1 MGWYV
6 DRDSDGMYVPEY
18 RTRGTSTPFERARLG
33 SPLVD
38 VVDVIARAAST
49 LTPSE
54 RRVAEVVLAQP
65 QLVAFGTV
73 ADLADAAGA
82 GAATVVRLAAKLGF
96 DGFSSLQQAV
106 QGDLAN
112 QLRPAA
118 QRIREQGEPGS
129 VAQYLQIESANL
141 SATLSA
147 LDDATASEV
156 VERLADTDRRVRVV
170 SGDASQG
177 VARQLVGDLAS
188 LRDDVALVEGNE
200 VAVLRQSSLMRPSD
214 SLVAIDVRRYDRW
227 LIDFVRSSH
236 DVGCSIVAITD
247 SRLSPLAAVADHTLT
262 VSAVGG
268 GPFESHVGTLAL
280 CNLVVAGV
288 AARLREQATD
298 RLDRAEAA
306 WRGRQALTD
315 G

>member
-1 MGWYV
+1 
-6 DRDSDGMYVPEY
+6 MYVPEY
-18 RTRGTSTPFERARLG
+18 RRYGTSTPVGRPRIG

-38 VVDVIARAAST
+38 VVDVIAKAGST

-106 QGDLAN
+106 QADLAN

-118 QRIREQGEPGS
+118 QRIREQGAAGT
-129 VAQYLQIESANL
+129 VAQHLHLESANL
-141 SATLSA
+141 TATLSG
-147 LDDATASEV
+147 LDDAV
-156 VERLADTDRRVRVV
+156 VGAVVDRLADTDRRVRVV

-177 VARQLVGDLAS
+177 VARQLVGDLAA
-188 LRDDVALVEGNE
+188 LRDDVSMLDGNE
-200 VAVLRQSSLMRPSD
+200 VSVLRQASLLRPSD
-214 SLVAIDVRRYDRW
+214 ALVAIDVRRYDRW
-227 LIDFVRSSH
+227 LVDVVRTSH
-236 DVGCSIVAITD
+236 RIGCPIIAVTD
-247 SRLSPLAAVADHTLT
+247 SRLSPLAIVAEHTLT

-280 CNLVVAGV
+280 CNLLVAGV
-288 AARLREQATD
+288 AGRLRHEATG
-298 RLDRAEAA
+298 RLDHAEAE
-306 WRGRQALTD
+306 WRRQQALTD

>member
-1 MGWYV
+1 
-6 DRDSDGMYVPEY
+6 MYIPEY
-18 RTRGTSTPFERARLG
+18 SRYGTSTPVGRSRVG

-38 VVDVIARAAST
+38 VGEVIAKAGST

-73 ADLADAAGA
+73 VDLADAAGA

-106 QGDLAN
+106 QADLAN

-118 QRIREQGEPGS
+118 QRIREQGPAGT
-129 VAQYLQIESANL
+129 VAQHLQLESANL
-141 SATLSA
+141 TATLSA
-147 LDDATASEV
+147 LDDAAVGAV
-156 VERLADTDRRVRVV
+156 VDRLADTGRRIRVV
-170 SGDASQG
+170 SGDASYG
-177 VARQLVGDLAS
+177 VARQLVGDLAA
-188 LRDDVALVEGNE
+188 LRDDVTMVDGNE
-200 VAVLRQSSLMRPSD
+200 VAVLRQASLLRPTD
-214 SLVAIDVRRYDRW
+214 ALVAVDVRRYDRW
-227 LIDFVRSSH
+227 LVDFVRVSH
-236 DVGCSIVAITD
+236 RIGCPVVALTD
-247 SRLSPLAAVADHTLT
+247 SRLSPLAGFAEHTLT

-280 CNLVVAGV
+280 CNLLVAGV
-288 AARLREQATD
+288 AGRLRHEATE
-298 RLDRAEAA
+298 RLDRAEDE
-306 WRGRQALTD
+306 WRRQQALTD